1 MKLTKIFGIV
11 LSLHVVVILL
21 GMFQPGCQTPDKK
34 PPATGEAPVEKPAFN
49 GGLSTPGTTEPK
61 PIPPTGPVFANPTR
75 PDPGDLIVPG
85 QSPIEPAP
93 LPPVIVPDPDPG
105 PINLAPTD
113 VTVYKIQRGDTL
125 WGVARKNNI
134 SLAQLLAGNP
144 SLDKNSRLAIGQ
156 EIMLPAGGAPSIP
169 SAPVA
174 PPVSVPTD
182 GSSYVVQAG
191 DNLSRIA
198 GSQGVSL
205 NALFQAN
212 GLTKSSII
220 RPGQVLIIPSGGVS
234 VTVAP
239 PTPSVVPE
247 GSLTHVV
254 KKGDNLTRISAIYGT
269 TVRQIMEWNNL
280 SDAGRISI
288 GQSLV
293 VSGPNTGPSI
303 PQAVSPVPS
312 DPVPADPDASLQ
324 DFFKDEVEDRPIIN
338 VGETQP

>member
-1 MKLTKIFGIV
+1 MSRFTKFSEGIRFGA
-11 LSLHVVVILL
+11 LPAKTTFRLL
-21 GMFQPGCQTPDKK
+21 NYSR
-34 PPATGEAPVEKPAFN
+34 ATHPW
-49 GGLSTPGTTEPK
+49 T
-61 PIPPTGPVFANPTR
+61 
-75 PDPGDLIVPG
+75 
-85 QSPIEPAP
+85 
-93 LPPVIVPDPDPG
+93 
-105 PINLAPTD
+105 
-113 VTVYKIQRGDTL
+113 
-125 WGVARKNNI
+125 
-134 SLAQLLAGNP
+134 
-144 SLDKNSRLAIGQ
+144 KNSRLAIGQ
-156 EIMLPAGGAPSIP
+156 QIMLPAGGAPSIP

-191 DNLSRIA
+191 DSLSRIA

-293 VSGPNTGPSI
+293 VSGPNTGP
-303 PQAVSPVPS
+303 PTLQPAAPVPS
-312 DPVPADPDASLQ
+312 VPVPADPDASLQ
-324 DFFKDEVEDRPIIN
+324 NFFKEEVEDRPVIN
-338 VGETQP
+338 VGEPQP